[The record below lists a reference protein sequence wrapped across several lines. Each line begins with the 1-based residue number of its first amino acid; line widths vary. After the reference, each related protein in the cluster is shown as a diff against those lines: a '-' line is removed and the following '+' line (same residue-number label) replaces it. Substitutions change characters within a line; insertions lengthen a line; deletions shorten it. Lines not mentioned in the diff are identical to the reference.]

1 MSWPSVRS
9 VVTTAMCE
17 LVLVRDMKYA
27 LPPMRAAIRHGMS
40 TVARMKPRV
49 RTRSMY
55 SRFAMS
61 QTLCMDFASGLDEL
75 GCSLHRGDEDL
86 FERGLDDLEA
96 SNVCTARD
104 GLDEERLGVFG

>member
-27 LPPMRAAIRHGMS
+27 LPPMRAAIRHGMR

-61 QTLCMDFASGLDEL
+61 QTLCMNLASGLGEL
-75 GCSLHRGDEDL
+75 RRSFYGGDEDL
-86 FERGLDDLEA
+86 FECGLKDLKAGDVCA
-96 SNVCTARD
+96 SRD
-104 GLDEERLGVFG
+104 SF